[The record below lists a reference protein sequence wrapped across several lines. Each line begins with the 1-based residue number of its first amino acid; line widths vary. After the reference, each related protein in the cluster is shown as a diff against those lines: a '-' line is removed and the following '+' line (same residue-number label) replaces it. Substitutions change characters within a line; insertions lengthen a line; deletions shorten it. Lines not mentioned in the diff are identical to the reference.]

1 MADDMAPLDP
11 GAPAPEGRHCA
22 WCSAPA
28 ADDATHCP
36 SCGAALAQRAD
47 LGGVIIPGVTG
58 VDPKLA
64 ALKDQPLRLKKGS
77 PTQSTA
83 TPGAIAAAALVGGPL
98 GVMAVAGMA
107 LVATEEFLAEDG
119 TLAGVPPEKVG
130 VPSELA
136 WRALANVEDQEGAPR
151 THPADPGLGADGP
164 VDAPPPDAPTHPDP
178 WGRD

>member
-1 MADDMAPLDP
+1 MSDDV
-11 GAPAPEGRHCA
+11 APEGRHCA

-36 SCGAALAQRAD
+36 SCGAALAQRAE

-58 VDPKLA
+58 VDPRLA

-77 PTQSTA
+77 PTQSVVN
-83 TPGAIAAAALVGGPL
+83 PGSIAAAALAGGPL
-98 GVMAVAGMA
+98 GIVAAACMA

-119 TLAGVPPEKVG
+119 SHRGIPPEKVG

-136 WRALANVEDQEGAPR
+136 WRALANVEDQEGVPH
-151 THPADPGLGADGP
+151 THPLEPDRDPNAP
-164 VDAPPPDAPTHPDP
+164 VDAPPPDAPTHKDP